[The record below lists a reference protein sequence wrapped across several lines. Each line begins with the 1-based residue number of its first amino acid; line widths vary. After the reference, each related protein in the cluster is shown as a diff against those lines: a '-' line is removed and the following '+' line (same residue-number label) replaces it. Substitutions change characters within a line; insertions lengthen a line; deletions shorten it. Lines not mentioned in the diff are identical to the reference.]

1 MQIPTT
7 MMAVQLESFDGPE
20 GLHLR
25 EVPVPTPGPGEV
37 LVRLRAAAVNP
48 SDLMFLRGR
57 YGVRREPPTIPGFEG
72 CGDVVASGGGAGSLL
87 VGRRVAIAT
96 QGAHGTWAEYTVAPL
111 TSCMPVRRRISDA
124 QGAMLL
130 VNPLTAWAL
139 IDRAVQARAAGVV
152 LNAANSALG
161 RMIIRTARARGLN
174 AVAIVR
180 SAQHVDALQA
190 LGAQV
195 LVSDTPEFATRLRE
209 VCAAQRCAIGFDAV
223 AGTLTGTMLA
233 ALPRG
238 GRVLTYGALSLAP
251 VQVDVGTLLFGN
263 RVVEGFWLTEWIR
276 RRGMGTVLRA
286 MVDIQTSLAD
296 CMTTEV
302 QATYSFAQAA
312 VGVRAYQ
319 DQMGA
324 GKIVLVPGTE

>member
-7 MMAVQLESFDGPE
+7 MRALQLESFDGPE
-20 GLHLR
+20 GLQVR

-37 LVRLRAAAVNP
+37 LVRMRAAAVNP

-72 CGDVVASGGGAGSLL
+72 CGDVVASGGGAGALL

-96 QGAHGTWAEYTVAPL
+96 QGGPGTWAEYTVASL
-111 TSCMPVRRRISDA
+111 TSCLPVRRRIADA
-124 QGAMLL
+124 QAAMLL

-139 IDRAVQARAAGVV
+139 IDRAVQARSGGVL

-161 RMIIRTARARGLN
+161 RMIIRTAKARGLN
-174 AVAIVR
+174 AVAVVR
-180 SAQHVDALQA
+180 SAQHVAALQA
-190 LGAQV
+190 LGAVV
-195 LVSDTPEFATRLRE
+195 LVSEGDDFAERLRAA
-209 VCAAQRCAIGFDAV
+209 CTAQRCAIGFDAV
-223 AGTLTGTMLA
+223 AGTLTGTMLG

-238 GRVLTYGALSLAP
+238 GRVLTYGALALAP

-276 RRGMGTVLRA
+276 RRGMATVIRA
-286 MVDIQTSLAD
+286 MIDIQTSLAE

-302 QATYSFAQAA
+302 HATYSFADAA
-312 VGVRAYQ
+312 AGIRAYQ
-319 DQMGA
+319 DAMGA
-324 GKIVLVPGTE
+324 GKIILTPGA

>member
-1 MQIPTT
+1 MPIPTT
-7 MMAVQLESFDGPE
+7 MQAIRLESFDGPE
-20 GLHLR
+20 GLHVR

-37 LVRLRAAAVNP
+37 LVKIRAAAVNP

-72 CGDVVASGGGAGSLL
+72 CGDVVASGRGAGAVL
-87 VGRRVAIAT
+87 VGRRVAVAT
-96 QGAHGTWAEYTVAPL
+96 QGGHGTWAQYTVASL
-111 TSCMPVRRRISDA
+111 TSCMPVRRSISDA

-139 IDRAVQARAAGVV
+139 IDRAVQGKSAGVL

-161 RMIIRTARARGLN
+161 RMLIRTARARGLT

-180 SAQHVDALQA
+180 SAQHVPALEA
-190 LGAQV
+190 LGATV
-195 LVSDTPEFATRLRE
+195 VVSDSDDFAAQLRE
-209 VCAAQRCAIGFDAV
+209 VCSAQRCAIGFDAV

-276 RRGMGTVLRA
+276 RRGLATVLRA

-302 QATYSFAQAA
+302 AATYRFSAA
-312 VGVRAYQ
+312 AAGVRAYQ
-319 DQMGA
+319 DNMGA
-324 GKIVLVPGTE
+324 GKIILTPDA